1 MTYQGGE
8 VHMFGSIASQK
19 GTSPISISAD
29 AYSLYNYVFL
39 PLCQDPHLNRFFQ
52 QCQKRELDLS
62 LPPTSNFLNC
72 LKVREKAPQKYKRL
86 AYWTLLRVLTSAT
99 LLYCAPNILFLPFSW
114 FKFLPAAL
122 LFCSVLQGLL
132 SMEKLPVI
140 IRFLP
145 VLFNQLFKVLTQNDN
160 DEVTT
165 ATTR

>member
-1 MTYQGGE
+1 ML
-8 VHMFGSIASQK
+8 
-19 GTSPISISAD
+19 TSD
-29 AYSLYNYVFL
+29 FHFHG
-39 PLCQDPHLNRFFQ
+39 LCSPGQDPHLNRFFQ

-72 LKVREKAPQKYKRL
+72 LKVRESSELLSILLIYFDCNKTK
-86 AYWTLLRVLTSAT
+86 TLTAEHYFMSNQCSDVSSSKS
-99 LLYCAPNILFLPFSW
+99 IFIF
-114 FKFLPAAL
+114 F
-122 LFCSVLQGLL
+122 FCIHFHPSPPPIPTCLLQGLL
-132 SMEKLPVI
+132 SMERIPVI

>member
-1 MTYQGGE
+1 MLT
-8 VHMFGSIASQK
+8 
-19 GTSPISISAD
+19 AD
-29 AYSLYNYVFL
+29 IHGLFS
-39 PLCQDPHLNRFFQ
+39 LCQDPHLNRFFQ

-72 LKVREKAPQKYKRL
+72 LKVREKALYTTFDIL
-86 AYWTLLRVLTSAT
+86 STATYLISAT
-99 LLYCAPNILFLPFSW
+99 LTYAKNHFVFCLFLVYISYLFPLFS
-114 FKFLPAAL
+114 FSFSSYAFFSAL
-122 LFCSVLQGLL
+122 LQGLL
-132 SMEKLPVI
+132 SMERIPVI

>member
-1 MTYQGGE
+1 MLTAHFY
-8 VHMFGSIASQK
+8 GSFS
-19 GTSPISISAD
+19 
-29 AYSLYNYVFL
+29 V
-39 PLCQDPHLNRFFQ
+39 CQDPHLNRFFQ

-72 LKVREKAPQKYKRL
+72 LKVRENTQLVFIYCDWDKSQNLDCWTCLINAAIFACQTAFCSL
-86 AYWTLLRVLTSAT
+86 LSSILFISTLLHLLLLLRIFST
-99 LLYCAPNILFLPFSW
+99 L
-114 FKFLPAAL
+114 
-122 LFCSVLQGLL
+122 LQGLL
-132 SMEKLPVI
+132 SMERIPVI